1 MVCTSNTKRM
11 AEPTALLNHQPCPD
25 CGSSDALTINED
37 NSTKCFSCGV
47 FKRGDSEQPPM
58 IVMDNT
64 NKNIP
69 FIEGDYQALESRGID
84 EATCRKYRY
93 QVGNHNG
100 NKCHIANY
108 YDIDGQK
115 IAQKYRYANKEFR
128 CSGKP
133 DHFFGQNIWANPT
146 PGFKIVVTEGEI
158 DAMSVA
164 VATGGKYPVVS
175 LGAGSQSAKAMFKRH
190 LEWLSG
196 FKEVVLMFDMDEQG
210 RKAVEE
216 VAHLLPAGK
225 CKVAHLPMK
234 DANDCLVNRNKAAI
248 IDGIFD
254 AKLWRPDDILAG
266 ADIYDKIAEHQD
278 VEALEYPFE
287 GLNKI
292 THGLRHSEIV
302 TLCAG
307 SGIGKSQ
314 VCRII
319 THHLMK
325 TTDKRIG
332 YIALEESVERTALSL
347 VGLEM
352 GKCLHLEP
360 FDRNDEFNEAFK
372 ATVGNGR
379 FYVYDHF
386 GSLASDSLL
395 NRIRFMIK
403 TYDVDFVVLDHISIV
418 VSGIGN
424 GDERRLIDNTM
435 TALRS
440 LVEETKVAMLLV
452 SHLKRP
458 EGRGHED
465 GRAVSL
471 SDLRGSQAIA
481 QLSDMVLG
489 LERSQQAEEVEDR
502 NKTTVRVL
510 KNRFSGETG
519 IACTLAYD
527 KETGNLSESHL
538 IETNNPF

>member
-1 MVCTSNTKRM
+1 
-11 AEPTALLNHQPCPD
+11 
-25 CGSSDALTINED
+25 
-37 NSTKCFSCGV
+37 
-47 FKRGDSEQPPM
+47 M

-64 NKNIP
+64 NKTTP

-158 DAMSVA
+158 DAMSVS

-266 ADIYDKIAEHQD
+266 SDIYDKIAEHQD

-347 VGLEM
+347 IGLEM

-360 FDRNDEFNEAFK
+360 FERDDEFNEAFK

-519 IACTLAYD
+519 VACTLTYD
-527 KETGNLSESHL
+527 NETGNLSESHL
-538 IETNNPF
+538 IETSNPF

>member
-1 MVCTSNTKRM
+1 
-11 AEPTALLNHQPCPD
+11 
-25 CGSSDALTINED
+25 
-37 NSTKCFSCGV
+37 
-47 FKRGDSEQPPM
+47 M

-64 NKNIP
+64 NKNFP
-69 FIEGDYQALESRGID
+69 FIEGSYQALESRGID

-93 QVGNHNG
+93 QVGYHNG

-158 DAMSVA
+158 DAMSVS

-234 DANDCLVNRNKAAI
+234 DANDCLLSKNKAAI

-352 GKCLHLEP
+352 GKCLHLAP
-360 FDRNDEFNEAFK
+360 FERDDEFNEAFK

-489 LERSQQAEEVEDR
+489 LERAQQADDPEDR

-519 IACTLAYD
+519 IACTLTYD
-527 KETGNLSESHL
+527 NETGNLAESHL
-538 IETNNPF
+538 IQTSNPF